1 MKKCGII
8 AACALVLSACGG
20 GSGSGQEKPLITSAS
35 WLVGSS
41 LTYQETSLV
50 SGNNTLNTAYRV
62 TYGVA
67 AADGSHTVTRQD
79 LSASNTVN
87 GLRFGGLESVS
98 NYDGQGRLLR
108 TTNRVDGGPATVCQ
122 DSSSRVQLPK
132 PLLPDSTWAGDW
144 TRTCGSL
151 PPVASH
157 LRLGHVVGT
166 ETVSVPAGT
175 YEAVHVYEELD
186 TTSTAVPYTQHNV
199 LNVWYDRASGMK
211 IKSDSAMTYSNG
223 TPAGAHASHIT
234 DQLTAVQKGS

>member
-1 MKKCGII
+1 M
-8 AACALVLSACGG
+8 
-20 GSGSGQEKPLITSAS
+20 
-35 WLVGSS
+35 
-41 LTYQETSLV
+41 V
-50 SGNNTLNTAYRV
+50 SGNNTINTAYRL

-122 DSSSRVQLPK
+122 DSSSRVLLPK
-132 PLLPDSTWAGDW
+132 PLLLGSTWAGDW
-144 TRTCGSL
+144 TWTCGSS

-175 YEAVHVYEELD
+175 YEAVHVYEEVD
-186 TTSTAVPYTQHNV
+186 TTSSAMSYTRHNV
-199 LNVWYDRASGMK
+199 MNTWYDRASGMK
-211 IKSDSAMTYSNG
+211 IKFDSTIKYSK
-223 TPAGAHASHIT
+223 GAPSTGYVSHFT
-234 DQLTAVQKGS
+234 DQLTAVQRGS